1 MEKKK
6 HNSRAQ
12 GLPKFGTS
20 VKSHRHPRKIIR
32 MGGKSS
38 KRTSSQKT
46 YKNKYSPTLD
56 RETKFMPCNS
66 TNITIIKDYFQTVAP
81 QIFDELASSNKY
93 ILYQLEDISHDIFL
107 VPTTM
112 TKIVKKLTRNLP
124 IIHAGIHLGYMR
136 RKRTH
141 TGFQRAFYLSYEGG
155 EFVFNLI
162 KKSYPSL
169 LSQIQVIQIDDE
181 GEKAFLYG
189 RDLSLNE
196 VVSETEKLMK
206 KKVIFV
212 ENEIHEFLG
221 LALLMVKQ
229 AGSKKPEKN
238 SQKVRDEYS
247 RSPNFILS
255 LLNLSDAGYYLR
267 KGH

>member
-1 MEKKK
+1 M
-6 HNSRAQ
+6 
-12 GLPKFGTS
+12 
-20 VKSHRHPRKIIR
+20 
-32 MGGKSS
+32 
-38 KRTSSQKT
+38 
-46 YKNKYSPTLD
+46 
-56 RETKFMPCNS
+56 
-66 TNITIIKDYFQTVAP
+66 
-81 QIFDELASSNKY
+81 
-93 ILYQLEDISHDIFL
+93 
-107 VPTTM
+107 
-112 TKIVKKLTRNLP
+112 
-124 IIHAGIHLGYMR
+124 
-136 RKRTH
+136 
-141 TGFQRAFYLSYEGG
+141 
-155 EFVFNLI
+155 
-162 KKSYPSL
+162 
-169 LSQIQVIQIDDE
+169 IQIDDE